1 MTDLRYALRMLVK
14 SRGFAAAAIVT
25 LALGIGAATAIFT
38 VVNAVLLRPLP
49 YPDEDRLTMVWLTNP
64 LQGIDKDVSPY
75 PTFRAFRDASTSLSH
90 LAAWFGTSMNLT
102 GAGEPRR
109 VRGAFVSDGFFPM
122 MGVPP
127 LLGRGLHDDEHEPGR
142 HEVAVIGHGLWT
154 RAFGADPRAIG
165 GAITFNDTRFTIV
178 GVMPP
183 GFAFPGDAEFWLPLA
198 PAGGLR
204 DLFESRGSFWLSV
217 LGRLRAGASR
227 EAAASELET
236 TMRQLDQQ
244 FPAAYA
250 GQGILLEP
258 LLETIA
264 GRLRLPLLVLQ
275 GAVLFLLLIACAN
288 VANLLFA
295 RATARHREMAIRAAL
310 GAGRGRLVRQL
321 LAESLLLAAFGAAGG
336 LVLAVWSVDLL
347 QAFAP
352 EELPR
357 LQEVGVDGAVLA
369 FAALVMVAV
378 AIVFGLAPALHLA
391 RPDLVAPLKN
401 SARTGSERTGLAR
414 AVLVGAQIS
423 LALMLLVGAGLLFRS
438 FTRVMDVD
446 PGFDP
451 AGVLTVELALP
462 SQRYSTGE
470 LRSQFYER
478 LLDRLAAQPGVESAG
493 AIRDVLLSRLPGS
506 APIAI
511 EGRADLSEADRNLP
525 IAFDPIT
532 PGFLRAMRIPLV
544 AGRTFTAAD
553 DAAAPRVAI
562 VNESLVRRFFPGT
575 DPIGR
580 RVTFD
585 NPEADSIRWL
595 TIVGVA
601 ADARRS
607 GLDVG
612 PRPEL
617 YLPHTQFSTADM
629 TLTLRTAGDPIG
641 LAGPVRAAVAELDPE
656 LPLAR
661 VATLDQLVGASIAGR
676 RFNMLLLGVFS
687 LLALVLAGI
696 GIYGVIAY
704 LVSRRTRE
712 FGLRLALGAQRGDV
726 LRMVIGQGA
735 AVTAA
740 GTLVGIAGAAALTRV
755 LEGLLYEI
763 SPTDTPT
770 FAAVTAVLVTVA
782 LVACYIPARRA
793 TRIDPALS
801 LRAE

>member
-1 MTDLRYALRMLVK
+1 MTDLRYALRMLLK
-14 SRGFAAAAIVT
+14 SRGFAAAAILT
-25 LALGIGAATAIFT
+25 LVLGIGAATTIFT

-49 YPDEDRLTMVWLTNP
+49 YPDAGRLTMVWLTNP

-75 PTFRAFRDASTSLSH
+75 PTFRAFRDASTSFSH
-90 LAAWFGTSMNLT
+90 LTAWAGTSMNLT
-102 GAGEPRR
+102 GAGEPQR
-109 VRGAFVSDGFFPM
+109 VRGALVSEGFFPT

-127 LLGRGLHDDEHEPGR
+127 QWGRGLRDDEHQPGR

-154 RAFGADPRAIG
+154 RALGANPRAIG
-165 GAITFNDTRFTIV
+165 GTITLNNTRFTIV

-183 GFAFPGDAEFWLPLA
+183 GFAFPRDAEFWLPLA
-198 PAGGLR
+198 PAGSLR

-217 LGRLRAGASR
+217 LGRLRDGASR
-227 EAAASELET
+227 EGAASELAT
-236 TMRQLDQQ
+236 TMRQLDQE
-244 FPAAYA
+244 FRGVYD
-250 GQGILLEP
+250 GQGVLIEP

-295 RATARHREMAIRAAL
+295 RATTRQREMAIRAAL
-310 GAGRGRLVRQL
+310 GAGRRRLVKQL
-321 LAESLLLAAFGAAGG
+321 LAESLVLAACGAAGG
-336 LVLAVWSVDLL
+336 LALAVWSVRLL
-347 QAFAP
+347 QAFGP
-352 EELPR
+352 EDLPR
-357 LQEVGVDGAVLA
+357 LQEVAIDGAVLA
-369 FAALVMVAV
+369 FAAIVMVTV
-378 AIVFGLAPALHLA
+378 AIVFGLAPALQLA
-391 RPDLVAPLKN
+391 RPALAGQLKE
-401 SARTGSERTGLAR
+401 SARTATTQSGLVRT
-414 AVLVGAQIS
+414 VLVGAQIS

-438 FTRVMDVD
+438 FSRVMNVD

-462 SQRYSTGE
+462 SQRYAASE
-470 LRSQFYER
+470 LRSGFYQR
-478 LLDRLAAQPGVESAG
+478 LLDRLAAQPGVEAAG
-493 AIRDVLLSRLPGS
+493 GIRDMLLSGLPS
-506 APIAI
+506 SSPIAI

-525 IAFDPIT
+525 IVFDAIT
-532 PGFLRAMRIPLV
+532 PDFFRALRIPIV
-544 AGRTFTAAD
+544 AGRGFRAGD
-553 DAAAPRVAI
+553 DAAAPGVAI

-585 NPEADSIRWL
+585 NPADADVRWL

-601 ADARRS
+601 GDTRRS
-607 GLDVG
+607 GLDAP

-617 YLPHTQFSTADM
+617 YRPHTQLPTGD
-629 TLTLRTAGDPIG
+629 LTLAVRTGGDPMA
-641 LAGPVRAAVAELDPE
+641 LAGAVRAAVAELDPE

-661 VATLDQLVGASIAGR
+661 IATLDQLVGASVAER
-676 RFNMLLLGVFS
+676 RFNMLLLGIFS
-687 LLALVLAGI
+687 VLALVLAAV
-696 GIYGVIAY
+696 GIYGVISFV
-704 LVSRRTRE
+704 VSRRTRE
-712 FGLRLALGAQRGDV
+712 FGVRMALGAQRADV
-726 LRMVIGQGA
+726 LRMVLGQGA

-740 GTLVGIAGAAALTRV
+740 GALIGIAGAAALTRV

-770 FAAVTAVLVTVA
+770 FAAVTAVLVSVA
-782 LVACYIPARRA
+782 LAACYIPARRA